1 MDRHKPPKDGP
12 PQRLLVRFGFLEA
25 DDALAVFE
33 LTAFFEHLD
42 ALETLQNIALRLDRA
57 LTAETSVLTH
67 NAMENNGT
75 PLRGQT
81 KAAGSAQ
88 PSQGTGSDRQPE
100 KRGAKKNSPP
110 DRRAGQL
117 PPLRFRCRAA
127 HGSSSS
133 LLKCPR
139 TKR

>member
-12 PQRLLVRFGFLEA
+12 PRRLLVRFGFLEA

-67 NAMENNGT
+67 SAMKNNGT
-75 PLRGQT
+75 PPRGQT
-81 KAAGSAQ
+81 KAAAQRNQVREPAATANQNNAVPRRIAPQTAARASFQRFGSTA
-88 PSQGTGSDRQPE
+88 
-100 KRGAKKNSPP
+100 SPLMVL
-110 DRRAGQL
+110 RA
-117 PPLRFRCRAA
+117 PC
-127 HGSSSS
+127 
-133 LLKCPR
+133 
-139 TKR
+139 